1 MIYVDKYILMKEV
14 EKLNRMVE
22 WTDYNKLQNNDI
34 IKQSQIVDK
43 LIVAYMKQIH
53 NKITV
58 AK

>member
-22 WTDYNKLQNNDI
+22 CTDYSKLQNNDI
-34 IKQSQIVDK
+34 IRQSQIVDK
-43 LIVAYMKQIH
+43 LIVAYMKQMY

>member
-1 MIYVDKYILMKEV
+1 MDKYILMKEV

>member
-22 WTDYNKLQNNDI
+22 CTDYNKLQNNDI

-43 LIVAYMKQIH
+43 LIVAYMKQMQ
-53 NKITV
+53 NKIKV

>member
-1 MIYVDKYILMKEV
+1 MDKYILMKEV

-22 WTDYNKLQNNDI
+22 CTDYNKLQNNDI

-43 LIVAYMKQIH
+43 LIVAYMKQMH
-53 NKITV
+53 NKIKV